1 MRSGGALFQAK
12 PSAGASD
19 SPSAVSTTPFQAS
32 HSLGTEGAAWRGRAR
47 KQSMSQRVSAL
58 IASPAS
64 SALVENLFDRTETG
78 RGRRPQ
84 HRRRYDGRACD
95 LRRDER
101 MLAARRRR
109 TVEVAVLDERLPRAA
124 RAERRGGAR
133 GAGVEVSDTDRADA
147 SHLGRTMP
155 DLRERLVPHVP

>member
-19 SPSAVSTTPFQAS
+19 SPSAVSTTPLQSSAS
-32 HSLGTEGAAWRGRAR
+32 PGTGGTSWRARAR
-47 KQSMSQRVSAL
+47 KQSMSQRGSAL
-58 IASPAS
+58 IASPAF

-78 RGRRPQ
+78 RARRPQ
-84 HRRRYDGRACD
+84 HRRRDDGRACD

-109 TVEVAVLDERLPRAA
+109 AVEVAVLDERLARAA

-133 GAGVEVSDTDRADA
+133 GAGVEVTDADRANA
-147 SHLGRTMP
+147 
-155 DLRERLVPHVP
+155 

>member
-19 SPSAVSTTPFQAS
+19 SPSAVSTTPFQSSESVGTGGAS
-32 HSLGTEGAAWRGRAR
+32 WRARAR

-78 RGRRPQ
+78 RARRPQ
-84 HRRRYDGRACD
+84 QRRRYDARDRAP
-95 LRRDER
+95 RRPQR
-101 MLAARRRR
+101 MLPARRRPA
-109 TVEVAVLDERLPRAA
+109 VAVP
-124 RAERRGGAR
+124 
-133 GAGVEVSDTDRADA
+133 
-147 SHLGRTMP
+147 
-155 DLRERLVPHVP
+155 

>member
-1 MRSGGALFQAK
+1 MRCGALFKAK
-12 PSAGASD
+12 PSAGASA
-19 SPSAVSTTPFQAS
+19 SPSAVSTTPFQSSESVGTGGAS
-32 HSLGTEGAAWRGRAR
+32 WWARAR

-64 SALVENLFDRTETG
+64 SALVENLFDRTETV

-109 TVEVAVLDERLPRAA
+109 AVEVAVLDERLPRAA

-133 GAGVEVSDTDRADA
+133 GTGVEVSDADRANA
-147 SHLGRTMP
+147 
-155 DLRERLVPHVP
+155 